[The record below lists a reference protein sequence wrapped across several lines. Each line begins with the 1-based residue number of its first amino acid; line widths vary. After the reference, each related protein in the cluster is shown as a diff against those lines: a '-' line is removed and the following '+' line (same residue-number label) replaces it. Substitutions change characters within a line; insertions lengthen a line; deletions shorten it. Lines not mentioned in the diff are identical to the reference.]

1 MEPSPYLTFIKYSP
15 PSKKKSAML
24 LVAKNLLPLKQ
35 QEDKEGSN
43 WNDLLLQ
50 TASHLL

>member
-1 MEPSPYLTFIKYSP
+1 
-15 PSKKKSAML
+15 ML

-35 QEDKEGSN
+35 KEEKEGSN

-50 TASHLL
+50 TASYLL